1 VALAGVFV
9 IAALEWGLLLIRP
22 EHGPLAVLQVLAPHL
37 ALAGLAL
44 VPFSLLEVRPA
55 SIVTGVVLAVVVG
68 LRFGGDWVSGG
79 APSPGA
85 ARGLE
90 VITWNLEVGAT
101 SAAASVEFLRAHDA
115 DIVALQELQPEAA
128 AAIEADPALVS
139 RYPYR
144 ALNPRRDVLGLGI
157 LSRVPIIDATFE
169 LDPAVQEARLDLGG
183 GRTIALINAHPM
195 HAEMQLLANLPIGLD
210 STIRNADLE
219 LIRGRIDV
227 LVERGLPVVLLG
239 DLNTASSEPAFERF
253 VDGLRDVH
261 AEVGFGTGWTW
272 RPSRLEFLGL
282 GLVRIDHV
290 IVSPEITPLSIGGAC
305 PPVGDHCLVNAR
317 VAIPDGNS
325 D

>member
-1 VALAGVFV
+1 LAGVFV

-22 EHGPLAVLQVLAPHL
+22 ESGPLAVLQVLAPHL

-55 SIVTGVVLAVVVG
+55 SIVTAVVLAVVVG
-68 LRFGGDWVSGG
+68 LRFGDDWVSGG

-85 ARGLE
+85 AGGLE
-90 VITWNLEVGAT
+90 LITWNLEVGAT
-101 SAAASVEFLRAHDA
+101 SAAASVEFLRARDA

-157 LSRVPIIDATFE
+157 LSRVPIIDSTFE

-195 HAEMQLLANLPIGLD
+195 HAEMQLLANLPVGLD

-227 LVERGLPVVLLG
+227 LVEQGLPVVLLG
-239 DLNTASSEPAFERF
+239 DLNTASSEPAFDRF

-272 RPSRLEFLGL
+272 RPSRLEFLGF

-305 PPVGDHCLVNAR
+305 PPVGDHCLVSAR
-317 VAIPDGNS
+317 VAIPDGTG